1 MTKEVSPPESTLDA
15 ASPPSTRKLLIGG
28 GLAALVA
35 AGILVFVVL
44 PAEFGIDLTGTGEA
58 SGLDDLAQAG
68 EMTELERGALRDG
81 VLTLSEGDMVSDRWQ
96 IELRPYESVE
106 FKYVLD
112 ENAPMIFSWSSTG
125 EVQYDMHSHSFEGGE
140 DLTESFGVGKE
151 TQMRG
156 LYVAPF
162 NGIHGWY
169 WQNRTYDP
177 IILTVEATGAMTGSK
192 TFDSAGQHDRPISTA
207 EKPAP

>member
-1 MTKEVSPPESTLDA
+1 MTEERSSQQAEGQT

-28 GLAALVA
+28 GIAALVA

-44 PAEFGIDLTGTGEA
+44 PAEFGIDLTGAGGA
-58 SGLDDLAQAG
+58 SGLDDLARAG
-68 EMTELERGALRDG
+68 EMTELERGALREG
-81 VLTLSEGDMVSDRWQ
+81 VFTVSEADMVSDRWQ

-125 EVQYDMHSHSFEGGE
+125 EVQYDMHSHPFEGGE

-177 IILTVEATGAMTGSK
+177 ITLTVKATGAMTGSK
-192 TFDSAGQHDRPISTA
+192 TFDSAGQHDRPIPSA
-207 EKPAP
+207 ENATP